1 MDVLM
6 FPILQHL
13 LHYETNLWPLPMMM
27 FTAILVKLLRGAT
40 LSEIVTSQF
49 CQIKLAIMAQYGRIA

>member
-1 MDVLM
+1 MDILT

-13 LHYETNLWPLPMMM
+13 LHYETNLWPLPMTT
-27 FTAILVKLLRGAT
+27 FTAILVKLLHGAT

-49 CQIKLAIMAQYGRIA
+49 RQIKLAITAQYGRIA